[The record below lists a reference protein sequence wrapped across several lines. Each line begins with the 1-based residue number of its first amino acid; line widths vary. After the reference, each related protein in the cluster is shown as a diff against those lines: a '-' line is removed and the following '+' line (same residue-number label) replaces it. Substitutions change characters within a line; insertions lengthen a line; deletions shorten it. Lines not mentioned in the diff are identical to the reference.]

1 MTPHRQRSG
10 RPSARRGGGARGAG
24 AAARTPPPSSR
35 VCLRAGPTPTS
46 LRLRPPRPPGRRSG
60 PGSTAA
66 TTSSTACLCASQVPG
81 PGRAGVGA
89 RAGPGSGSLCVW
101 CPRTLGVSGSRPCV
115 TSSSPSPCAQERGGL
130 HSPPGPPAAGGG
142 AQPPPRRA
150 RVLLFSVCSESG
162 RFCLLPPRPPLPSFL
177 GLVDSSGLR
186 EKMTVLSLPGELRD
200 GSEQKKRCLFSVFR

>member
-46 LRLRPPRPPGRRSG
+46 LRPRPPRPPGRRSG

-81 PGRAGVGA
+81 PGWGGRGRAG
-89 RAGPGSGSLCVW
+89 RAGQRLAVRVVPTDVGGVGFPALCHVIVPKPVCPGERRASLSA
-101 CPRTLGVSGSRPCV
+101 GA
-115 TSSSPSPCAQERGGL
+115 PSC
-130 HSPPGPPAAGGG
+130 GGG

-162 RFCLLPPRPPLPSFL
+162 RFCLPPPPPPLPSFL

>member
-46 LRLRPPRPPGRRSG
+46 LRPRPPRPPGRRSG

-81 PGRAGVGA
+81 PGRGGRGRAGRAGQRLAVRVVPTDVGGVGFPA
-89 RAGPGSGSLCVW
+89 LCHVPG
-101 CPRTLGVSGSRPCV
+101 
-115 TSSSPSPCAQERGGL
+115 E
-130 HSPPGPPAAGGG
+130 
-142 AQPPPRRA
+142 RRA
-150 RVLLFSVCSESG
+150 SLSTGRSPAPSQEGSCPALQRLLRV
-162 RFCLLPPRPPLPSFL
+162 RPILPPPLPSFL

>member
-35 VCLRAGPTPTS
+35 ICLRAGPTPTS
-46 LRLRPPRPPGRRSG
+46 LRPRPPRPPGRRSG

-81 PGRAGVGA
+81 PGRGGRGRAGRAGQRLAVRVVPTDVGGVGFPA
-89 RAGPGSGSLCVW
+89 LCHVIVPKPVCPG
-101 CPRTLGVSGSRPCV
+101 
-115 TSSSPSPCAQERGGL
+115 E
-130 HSPPGPPAAGGG
+130 
-142 AQPPPRRA
+142 RRA
-150 RVLLFSVCSESG
+150 SLSAGAPSRGWRSPAPSQEGSCPALQRLLRV
-162 RFCLLPPRPPLPSFL
+162 RPILPTPHRPPLPSFL